1 MGDLDQAQSQAR
13 ISVTGGQLA
22 SLVERAKDGDRI
34 ALGQLV
40 EEFQGPIFRMVYYR
54 VRSRMDAEDLT
65 QEIFVKAFK
74 NLSKL
79 REPEKFRVWL
89 FRMAVNRVTDFY
101 RKGRLLAMFKTRDT
115 EGEGDPEEGE
125 GEAEPPSALDEVIKK
140 EFWRYVT
147 SFSENL
153 SRKEK
158 EVFFLRF
165 MDHLSIREIA
175 QVLDRSE
182 SAVKTHLYRG
192 LKKFKEDAL
201 LLQLLEA

>member
-1 MGDLDQAQSQAR
+1 MSGR
-13 ISVTGGQLA
+13 EGEVT
-22 SLVERAKDGDRI
+22 SLVERSKAGDRV

-40 EEFQGPIFRMVYYR
+40 ERFQEPIFRMVYYR

-65 QEIFVKAFK
+65 QEIFVKAIK

-79 REPEKFRVWL
+79 RDPERFRTWL

-101 RKGRLLAMFKTRDT
+101 RKKRLLAIFKTRDQDS
-115 EGEGDPEEGE
+115 EADPEGGEGHQD
-125 GEAEPPSALDEVIKK
+125 PSALDDVIKE
-140 EFWRYVT
+140 EFWRQVT
-147 SFSENL
+147 SFSDNL
-153 SRKEK
+153 SRREK

-175 QVLDRSE
+175 QVLDKSE

-192 LKKFKEDAL
+192 LKKFKEDAS
-201 LLQLLEA
+201 LLQTLEASRP